1 MGQMRENLATRDRR
15 VHDLEQQL
23 ADSEARVANLT
34 ERLASWNDRVAPL
47 TQKLRQQQALIR
59 RYRERLAEPAGNE
72 PLDLDSAAPND
83 SATDDLKQIRG
94 IGPALE
100 RRLNRHGIRSFEQIA
115 NLSDE
120 ELEDMAEKLAIA
132 PNLIHRDRWV
142 EQARALAKPQA
153 EPA

>member
-1 MGQMRENLATRDRR
+1 

-23 ADSEARVANLT
+23 TESDARVSDLT

-72 PLDLDSAAPND
+72 PLDLDGASTQDQPADN
-83 SATDDLKQIRG
+83 LKQIRG

-100 RRLNRHGIRSFEQIA
+100 RRLHRYGIRTFEQIA
-115 NLSDE
+115 ALSAE
-120 ELEDMAEKLAIA
+120 ELEAMAKKLAIA
-132 PNLIHRDRWV
+132 PNLVQRDKWV
-142 EQARALAKPQA
+142 EQAREIAEQQA